1 MFHVITQAL
10 SGTCVVNFNWI
21 IINNNNNN
29 NNKIMKK
36 KLPKKNSFLIVY
48 KWKVLNE
55 IEFRFK
61 QCMYW
66 SECL

>member
-21 IINNNNNN
+21 IINNNNS

-36 KLPKKNSFLIVY
+36 KLPKKNFKKKFIFNRIRMESVERNRISF
-48 KWKVLNE
+48 
-55 IEFRFK
+55 
-61 QCMYW
+61 
-66 SECL
+66 